1 MSNKDNE
8 IAEEAGKRVNI
19 PDPVFA
25 TKGALPGEINLQW
38 DAVNGATSYVLQ
50 ISKGKKDKWVQ
61 IDIITEPIYMLS
73 GLDPKTEHFFR
84 VAAVFPDGQSEWSEV
99 FGKKSN

>member
-1 MSNKDNE
+1 MPQKANE
-8 IAEEAGKRVNI
+8 IVEEAGKRVNI

-50 ISKGKKDKWVQ
+50 MSKGKKDKWVQ

-84 VAAVFPDGQSEWSEV
+84 VAAVFPDGQGEWSEV